1 MKKSGKRTSKVALT
15 IDVEQD
21 APPLLNTWRGTEE
34 GVPLLLDVLNKYD
47 VPATFFVT
55 GLAAEKFP
63 QLIIYMSQAHEV
75 SCHGY
80 EHERFD
86 MLVAEEQRKRIGK
99 ATKILGELTGKRP
112 PGFRSPNFKL
122 GTETL
127 AIVEE
132 MGYVYDASRASYK
145 LRPRRSSSAL
155 VEIPNTLPS
164 SFLRIPPWLSQAVL
178 RFCLSFLPVVVLDYH
193 PWELIRMSGIRF
205 DLRFSTGE
213 RALRRLGRTIR
224 FLRGTGTEFVT
235 MEHVARIKLASL

>member
-1 MKKSGKRTSKVALT
+1 MKKSGKRTPKVALT

-21 APPLLNTWRGTEE
+21 APPFLNTWRGTEE
-34 GVPLLLDVLNKYD
+34 GVPLLLGVLNKYD

-63 QLIIYMSQAHEV
+63 RLVADISQAHEV

-86 MLVAEEQRKRIGK
+86 MLIAEEQRKRIEK
-99 ATKILGELTGKRP
+99 ATKILRELTGKKP
-112 PGFRSPNFKL
+112 AGFRSPNFKL
-122 GTETL
+122 TTETF
-127 AIVEE
+127 AILEE
-132 MGYVYDASRASYK
+132 MEYLYDASRASYK
-145 LRPRRSSSAL
+145 PGRRRGTSTL

-164 SFLRIPPWLSQAVL
+164 SFLRIPPWVSQTVL
-178 RFCLSFLPVVVLDYH
+178 RFCVSFLPVVVLDYH
-193 PWELIRMSGIRF
+193 PWELIRMSNIRI

-213 RALRRLGRTIR
+213 RALRRLGSTIR
-224 FLRGTGTEFVT
+224 FLRGIGTEFVT

>member
-1 MKKSGKRTSKVALT
+1 MKKSVKRTPKIALT

-21 APPLLNTWRGTEE
+21 APPFLGTWQGMAE
-34 GVPLLLDVLNKYD
+34 GLPLLLRTLDKYD
-47 VPATFFVT
+47 VQATFFVT
-55 GLAAEKFP
+55 GFAAEKFP
-63 QLIIYMSQAHEV
+63 QLVANISQGHEV

-86 MLVAEEQRKRIGK
+86 MLVAEEQKKRIEK
-99 ATKILGELTGKRP
+99 ATEILRKLTGKKP

-127 AIVEE
+127 AILEE
-132 MGYVYDASRASYK
+132 MGYLYDASRASYK
-145 LRPRRSSSAL
+145 PGGRRSRSSL

-164 SFLRIPPWLSQAVL
+164 SFLRIHPWLSQTVL

-213 RALRRLGRTIR
+213 RALRRLDNTIH

-235 MEHVARIKLASL
+235 MEQVARLKLADM